1 MFCEIFLLFKSFA
14 ALIALERPLPCVR
27 LHVLL
32 QIVSLS
38 AIVVALVTLKWS
50 FFSMVPHHVF
60 FHMTICNTN
69 KLAYCASVGLSPEW
83 VFL

>member
-1 MFCEIFLLFKSFA
+1 MEKELFCEIFLLFKSFA

-38 AIVVALVTLKWS
+38 ANLIALVTLEW
-50 FFSMVPHHVF
+50 F
-60 FHMTICNTN
+60 
-69 KLAYCASVGLSPEW
+69 SPEW
-83 VFL
+83 VPMMCLFKLQAAMLEYSHFVHL